1 MKSRQGQSV
10 LLGVILL
17 TAALTWCLSE
27 PKVEDREKPADEVET
42 LATDTKAASPSALN
56 VVRDDQLILHE
67 NCEPME
73 RCVDDYLNYLR
84 EAEPGTHARSEGQL
98 EQALDSISGQNRS
111 VFEGEPSPSALRD
124 GLIQAMNIGHLLEG
138 LDARALKYQTT
149 PIPRSDNIQEY
160 EVVFEDPYVG
170 RFRALFLLPPG
181 TGTFPGIVA
190 HPGHSES
197 AEYHRDNRYGRDLA
211 EQGFAVLIIDPRAND
226 GDKNE
231 TRVARQALL
240 RGHTLV
246 GLRAYE
252 ILLAQKFLRW
262 ESRVDGRRLGLQ
274 GHSGGSVVS
283 NLVVRIDEGFT
294 AYVSDLFSTYG
305 VVLPREEGLLGDE
318 TSPEV
323 YYWHASIEDLTTSRV
338 PMIQEPYGYE
348 EGPGAMFSFFGSQL
362 D

>member
-10 LLGVILL
+10 LLGAVLL
-17 TAALTWCLSE
+17 TASLTWCLSE
-27 PKVEDREKPADEVET
+27 PKVEDREESADPIGR
-42 LATDTKAASPSALN
+42 LATGTEEAPPSSLN
-56 VVRDDQLILHE
+56 VIREDQLVLDE
-67 NCEPME
+67 NCRPME
-73 RCVDDYLNYLR
+73 RCVDDYLNYIQ
-84 EAEPGTHARSEGQL
+84 EEEPGKHARSEDQL

-111 VFEGEPSPSALRD
+111 VFEGEPSPGELRD
-124 GLIQAMNIGHLLEG
+124 GLIQAMNISHLLEG
-138 LDARALKYQTT
+138 LNPRALKYQTT
-149 PIPRSDNIQEY
+149 PITRSDNIQEH
-160 EVVFEDPYVG
+160 ELVFEDPYIG
-170 RFRALFLLPPG
+170 RFRALFLLPTG
-181 TGTFPGIVA
+181 TGPFPGIVA
-190 HPGHSES
+190 HPGHSET

-262 ESRVDGRRLGLQ
+262 ESRVDGKRLGLQ

-283 NLVVRIDEGFT
+283 NLVVRIDEGFA

-305 VVLPREEGLLGDE
+305 IVLPREEGLLGDE

-338 PMIQEPYGYE
+338 PMIQESYGYE
-348 EGPGAMFSFFGSQL
+348 EGPAAMFSFFASQL